1 MTRFDT
7 GPPLSRRTVLRIG
20 AGAGAGLTLG
30 LGSACAGP
38 TGAPGPGTIS
48 LGFNRSLVSLDNKL
62 NQFDAAV
69 TVQRAVRQTLTRVGD
84 ELKLQLVLAD
94 RFELTAPTRWT
105 VRLRAGVRYSDGSP
119 VTVADVATALKMYG
133 QVNGSF
139 ITGFFPELPTVEQV
153 DSRTF
158 HLRTGRPLPVL
169 DYLMAN
175 ILITPAKANRPEELS
190 SGLGSGPYTVTSAN
204 SGTGEY
210 SLTRNTKYWGPR
222 PRIDNV
228 RVRFV
233 PEESSRVMAMRAGEL
248 DVVDSLTPD
257 SADQLDGLPGVSIQ
271 RAAGTRINQLFF
283 NFRKKEGQPLADPR
297 VRQAL
302 SLAVDGQALIRDVL
316 TGSAE
321 AARGVVP
328 LTLEGAVRTGSYV
341 YDPGKSR
348 KMLDSL
354 GVRGLKVKIIW
365 ETGEFAAD
373 TSVMEAVL
381 EMLRDVGVAATLQQF
396 EPGGDILQWRQG
408 RRGDWDILGNGFG
421 SPSGQAISTLQGM
434 FGGTPEK
441 EKTRDTYQGFVVPRI
456 ADALSNASAEID
468 TARRLAQLAT
478 TQKEIWALWPALWAF
493 VPDVVT
499 ARRDRVQ
506 DLGLQS
512 VNSYDLAT
520 VRLEG

>member
-7 GPPLSRRTVLRIG
+7 GPPMSRRTVLRIG

-69 TVQRAVRQTLTRVGD
+69 TVQRAVRQTLTRVGE

-119 VTVADVATALKMYG
+119 VTVADVTTALKMYG

-190 SGLGSGPYTVTSAN
+190 GGLGSGPYTVTSAN

-210 SLTRNTKYWGPR
+210 SLTRNTAYWGPR

-283 NFRKKEGQPLADPR
+283 NFRKKEGQPLADP
-297 VRQAL
+297 
-302 SLAVDGQALIRDVL
+302 
-316 TGSAE
+316 GS
-321 AARGVVP
+321 
-328 LTLEGAVRTGSYV
+328 
-341 YDPGKSR
+341 
-348 KMLDSL
+348 
-354 GVRGLKVKIIW
+354 
-365 ETGEFAAD
+365 
-373 TSVMEAVL
+373 
-381 EMLRDVGVAATLQQF
+381 
-396 EPGGDILQWRQG
+396 G
-408 RRGDWDILGNGFG
+408 RR
-421 SPSGQAISTLQGM
+421 
-434 FGGTPEK
+434 
-441 EKTRDTYQGFVVPRI
+441 
-456 ADALSNASAEID
+456 
-468 TARRLAQLAT
+468 
-478 TQKEIWALWPALWAF
+478 
-493 VPDVVT
+493 
-499 ARRDRVQ
+499 
-506 DLGLQS
+506 
-512 VNSYDLAT
+512 
-520 VRLEG
+520 